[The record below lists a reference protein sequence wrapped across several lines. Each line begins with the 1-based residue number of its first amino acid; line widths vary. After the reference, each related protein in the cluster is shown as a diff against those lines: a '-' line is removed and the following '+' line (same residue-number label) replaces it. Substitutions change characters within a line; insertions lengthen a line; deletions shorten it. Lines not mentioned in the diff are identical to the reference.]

1 MPNKNMKWNGVVNTR
16 KLGIG
21 RDFVTKT
28 YSGIDVLL
36 PDQVLNGHMLY
47 LYHISES
54 NFTKTGKAV
63 KARFGGE
70 SSDLELLKCR
80 IRALVN
86 RTFRKIT
93 KLAIPDQFNRFTGI
107 CKERFL
113 IARSSV
119 RVKRKIVPEDGGVTV
134 DGTSAASV
142 VDRLRCAKCAVLRGH
157 LESAI
162 KIQKDTHEQ
171 HTHATQFFQQ
181 TVRVLNLKIMMK
193 DEIIKGLKEKRVTDE
208 IDKLREVHVSCKVE
222 TVDES
227 EEQ

>member
-1 MPNKNMKWNGVVNTR
+1 MKRNGVVNTR

-28 YSGIDVLL
+28 YSGTDVLSS
-36 PDQVLNGHMLY
+36 DQLLNGHVLY
-47 LYHISES
+47 LYHVSES
-54 NFTKTGKAV
+54 NFTKAGKAV

-70 SSDLELLKCR
+70 CSDLELLKCR
-80 IRALVN
+80 IRRLVN
-86 RTFRKIT
+86 RTFG
-93 KLAIPDQFNRFTGI
+93 KLKKLTNPDEFNRFTGI

-119 RVKRKIVPEDGGVTV
+119 RVKRKIVPEDGTVTV

-142 VDRLRCAKCAVLRGH
+142 KDRLRCAKCAVLRGR
-157 LESAI
+157 LKSAI
-162 KIQKDTHEQ
+162 KIQKDAHEQ
-171 HTHATQFFQQ
+171 HTRDIQFFQQ
-181 TVRVLNLKIMMK
+181 TVYVLNRKIMMK